1 MKMDYEFINSFKK
14 PQVQNN
20 WFLDLNPLSKLNI
33 ILILAIIPIVAKS
46 WVVSVA
52 VILVYFILATAS
64 SRIKQ
69 FSKVY
74 IRLGLLIGSLLFI
87 MRAMF
92 IPGEDVLMK
101 LGFLTI
107 TQEGVDHGIQ
117 FATLVVAICGAL
129 VFYSVATQAKDL
141 MLALEKKGVPPTG
154 TYVILSSLQS
164 IIDLGSM
171 SKLIMESQK
180 ARGIETEGKVINR
193 IKAFFPILGPLFL
206 GAISNSEEKAI
217 AMDARA
223 FYAPGKN
230 THLRELRPVPQT
242 EKMILLIVNLAFI
255 GFIVWRV
262 VG

>member
-1 MKMDYEFINSFKK
+1 MDYEFVDSFKK

-33 ILILAIIPIVAKS
+33 VIVLAVVPMIAQSWQVSMAMIIF
-46 WVVSVA
+46 
-52 VILVYFILATAS
+52 YFFLATAS
-64 SRIKQ
+64 SRLKQ
-69 FSKVY
+69 FSKIYVK
-74 IRLGLLIGSLLFI
+74 LALLIGSLLFI

-92 IPGEDVLMK
+92 IPGKDVLMK
-101 LGFLTI
+101 FGFITI
-107 TQEGVDHGIQ
+107 TKEGVDYGVQ

-129 VFYSVATQAKDL
+129 VFYNVATQARDL
-141 MLALEKKGVPPTG
+141 MLALEKKGVPHTA
-154 TYVILSSLQS
+154 TYVILSSIQS

-171 SKLIMESQK
+171 SKIIMESQK

-223 FYAPGKN
+223 FYAPEKN
-230 THLRELRPVPQT
+230 THLRELRQVPMS
-242 EKMILLIVNLAFI
+242 EKSILIFVNLTFI
-255 GFIVWRV
+255 GFIIWRV
-262 VG
+262 IG

>member
-1 MKMDYEFINSFKK
+1 MDFEFINSFKK

-33 ILILAIIPIVAKS
+33 ILILAIIPIVVKR
-46 WVVSVA
+46 WEVSVVIILFYFLIAA
-52 VILVYFILATAS
+52 VS
-64 SRIKQ
+64 SRLKQ

-74 IRLGLLIGSLLFI
+74 VRLALLIGSLLFI

-101 LGFLTI
+101 IGFLTI
-107 TQEGVDHGIQ
+107 TQEGVDHGLQ

-129 VFYSVATQAKDL
+129 VLYSVATQARDL
-141 MLALEKKGVPPTG
+141 MLVLEKKGVPHTA

-164 IIDLGSM
+164 IIDLGNM

-180 ARGIETEGKVINR
+180 ARGIETEGKVTNR
-193 IKAFFPILGPLFL
+193 IKSFFPILGPLFL

-230 THLRELRPVPQT
+230 THLRELRPVPLS
-242 EKMILLIVNLAFI
+242 EKSVLILINLVFV